1 MNPIW
6 ILPFALFS
14 FLFFTIPGFLIFEIS
29 KSTFGFWQKIFFG
42 TVIGYVIFTLVSY
55 LFLVLGLGIL
65 IIPCF
70 IIIDL
75 YFFKSFRKKFVLG
88 PILKGKKLLI
98 VTLVFTIGII
108 GQLLII
114 SPSGWSANGN
124 LLFWSSHAHDASWH
138 FALVNEIQKMS
149 FGSVVQNPEYAGTKL
164 VNYHIFSDI
173 APAIFNKYLLIP
185 QIELYFRL
193 FPLLYS
199 ILLGTVA
206 YFLGK
211 VLGKSFSAGIWSTIF
226 IYFGGSF
233 GYIATLIQHKGIG
246 GESIF
251 WGSQIQ
257 SSIGNPP
264 FIAANIILITFL
276 YLFLKILEKNN
287 RTLFFI
293 SAMLLGSLAVFK
305 IYASIV
311 LFFALGIAGV
321 WEIIRERKFRIISL
335 IIPSGILSA
344 ILFLPF
350 YGKSSSFLILQP
362 WWYIRAMIAD
372 PSRLN
377 WIDLELRRQFYVA
390 RGGIRSILR
399 IIEYEGIAFSIF
411 FIGNIG
417 MRFLGLFDLVS
428 SAKTFFKNYFNQ
440 VFILM
445 TLLSLIFPLLFLQK
459 GVAGGTA
466 NFLEYFILGFG
477 FFAALTTA
485 RLIEKIKYNAL
496 KLCVGLIIIILAV
509 PTQAALIYQFYS
521 RNPFTKITN
530 AELTA
535 LNFVKSN
542 TDKNAIILTPPYDPN
557 LDLKDPIPNIWDW
570 FDTAYV
576 SAFSARRSY
585 FDDYEQV
592 DIMGYDYRSRLAVKQ
607 TIFKN
612 PDVNLVKEKL
622 KETKAQ
628 ILYFPK
634 ILHPL
639 VDLTKTGLIKV
650 YENSEVEVWKIS

>member
-1 MNPIW
+1 MSPIW
-6 ILPFALFS
+6 ILPFAFFS
-14 FLFFTIPGFLIFEIS
+14 FLFFTVPGILILDIS
-29 KSTFGFWQKIFFG
+29 KSEFSFWQKLFLG
-42 TVIGYVIFTLVSY
+42 TVVGYIIFTLVSY
-55 LFLVLGLGIL
+55 LFLILGLGIL
-65 IIPCF
+65 IIPSF
-70 IIIDL
+70 ILVDL
-75 YFFKSFRKKFVLG
+75 YFFKSFRKRFVLG
-88 PILKGKKLLI
+88 SILKRGKLLI
-98 VTLVFTIGII
+98 VTLVFAIGII

-114 SPSGWSANGN
+114 SPSGWNINGN

-138 FALVNEIQKMS
+138 FALMNEIQKMS
-149 FGSVVQNPEYAGTKL
+149 FGSVIQNPEFAGEKL

-199 ILLGTVA
+199 ILLGTAA
-206 YFLGK
+206 YHLGK
-211 VLGKSFSAGIWSTIF
+211 ALGKSFSAGIWSTIF

-233 GYIATLIQHKGIG
+233 GYIATLIQHKGVG

-257 SSIGNPP
+257 SAIGNPP
-264 FIAANIILITFL
+264 FIAADIILITFL
-276 YLFLKILEKNN
+276 YFFLKILEKNN

-311 LFFALGIAGV
+311 MFCALGIAGV
-321 WEIIRERKFRIISL
+321 WEVIRERKFRIISL
-335 IIPSGILSA
+335 ILPSGIISA

-350 YGKSSSFLILQP
+350 YGKASSFLILQP

-377 WIDLELRRQFYVA
+377 WIDLELRREFYAA
-390 RGGIRSILR
+390 RGGIRSVLR
-399 IIEYEGIAFSIF
+399 IVEYEGVAFSIF

-417 MRFLGLFDLVS
+417 MRFLGLFDVVS
-428 SAKTFFKNYFNQ
+428 SAKTLFKNYFSQ
-440 VFILM
+440 VFVLM
-445 TLLSLIFPLLFLQK
+445 TFLSIIFPLLFLQK

-477 FFAALTTA
+477 FFAALTVS
-485 RLIEKIKYNAL
+485 KIMKKFKNNAL
-496 KLCVGLIIIILAV
+496 KLSIGLIIISLAI
-509 PTQAALIYQFYS
+509 PTQVGLIYEFYS
-521 RNPFTKITN
+521 RNPFTKIAN
-530 AELTA
+530 DELTA
-535 LNFVKSN
+535 LSFVKNN
-542 TDKNAIILTPPYDPN
+542 TDKNAIILTPPYNPN
-557 LDLKDPIPNIWDW
+557 LNLKDPIPNIWDW

-576 SAFSARRSY
+576 SAFSARRTY

-607 TIFKN
+607 TIFESL
-612 PDVNLVKEKL
+612 DVSLVKEKI
-622 KETKAQ
+622 KETNAK
-628 ILYFPK
+628 LVYFPK
-634 ILHPL
+634 LMGPRI
-639 VDLTKTGLIKV
+639 DLTKAGLTKI
-650 YENSEVEVWKIS
+650 YENSEVEIWKI